1 MRHSPLNFYCHGG
14 IPKNLRNFELIFTG
28 LFHKFNS
35 VAHFIMISGFN
46 EDKINELAI
55 LRETRMLEDIK
66 DAVEKKR
73 DLEIKDMQ
81 GATAVSFLT
90 LNSR

>member
-1 MRHSPLNFYCHGG
+1 MWQSPLNFYCHGG
-14 IPKNLRNFELIFTG
+14 IPENLTNLELIFIG
-28 LFHKFNS
+28 LYHKFNS

-81 GATAVSFLT
+81 GATAVSF
-90 LNSR
+90 